1 VLAIQAHAL
10 VRRLCGIVASDGKT
24 SMRER
29 MFMVTYVLQADKL
42 RIAFAGRLDT
52 ARCSTIQNELMTQIE
67 ATELPVVFDLQEVS
81 FIASS
86 FLRLC
91 LMSVR
96 KLGAERFSLTAP
108 SPAIEKVFVMAG
120 LDKVIRIE

>member
-1 VLAIQAHAL
+1 
-10 VRRLCGIVASDGKT
+10 
-24 SMRER
+24 
-29 MFMVTYVLQADKL
+29 MVTYALQADKL

-52 ARCSTIQNELMTQIE
+52 ARCSTLQNELMTQIE

-96 KLGAERFSLTAP
+96 KRGGGAVLPVTAP